1 MYLIQRT
8 DTFDKWLKK
17 LKDTRAKAKILT
29 KLKSVE
35 LGNLGDYKSIH
46 SRIFE
51 FRIHYGP
58 GYRIYFTIKKQ
69 RIILLLVGG
78 VKESQKSDIEK
89 AKRVLEG
96 VEKNNE

>member
-1 MYLIQRT
+1 M
-8 DTFDKWLKK
+8 
-17 LKDTRAKAKILT
+17 
-29 KLKSVE
+29 
-35 LGNLGDYKSIH
+35 GDYKSIH

-78 VKESQKSDIEK
+78 VKESQKNDIEK
-89 AKRVLEG
+89 AKRVLEE